1 MTRHSAKAAI
11 ALKPVQGRLHQNAQA
26 PGTTAPDAQYQRAG
40 SCTAAATGQKPG
52 ATCEM
57 KSLGTR
63 LPSHSTKM
71 RPLSSKYAPASLM
84 YAPVSGTVGG
94 SRTLRQRG
102 RLPRQ

>member
-1 MTRHSAKAAI
+1 MHHVTEQAH
-11 ALKPVQGRLHQNAQA
+11 ALLLRRGSGRA
-26 PGTTAPDAQYQRAG
+26 R
-40 SCTAAATGQKPG
+40 PG

-71 RPLSSKYAPASLM
+71 RPLSSRYAPASLM

-94 SRTLRQRG
+94 SRTLRRRG
-102 RLPRQ
+102 RLPCQQPA